1 MRERLYGDNDLQFAG
16 DFRISEIILINYKG
30 DTIDITPLVMDL
42 NIYEDLTTNFLTGD
56 ISFTDNAGLAA
67 TLPILGQEF
76 LSFKVRTPLEPKREG
91 EGEYD
96 FTNHNMAVYSVAN
109 KIRTSPSAET
119 ITLNFIS
126 VEGIRDQ
133 NVKVSRAFDGPYDD
147 AIAKIVKK
155 KWGLNSKKQ
164 CFIQPTRDNHKF
176 VAPNV
181 RPTDVIQILSKK
193 SVPKTSILPVY
204 LFYEN
209 GQGFHYRALDSF
221 YFVVKASGLQ
231 PHPAMFE
238 YFAGSTEARQSNNP
252 QNAPMRDLR
261 NVFKY
266 NIKRSA
272 DVIKNQRLGTWSSR
286 LLSHD
291 AFNKTITDSK
301 YDYVDDY
308 FKVPHMEKDSADAGE
323 FTMTYRG
330 LLPKA
335 PYDIDDTY
343 MSEDGGRYNRLS
355 DYKDSKFMVA
365 SNTAHIHD
373 TNSDKGERTNETLH
387 RRASGLSLLEMMEMT
402 LEVNGNTH
410 LNAGHMIDV
419 HIPRYGPQQDPDMP
433 EADNPLV
440 SGRWLITKI
449 RHNFSIANKA
459 HRMVLTCSKDSYM
472 DGLQTK
478 NTRLQTEFTDKGKAV
493 NIYDGTLYD

>member
-16 DFRISEIILINYKG
+16 DYRVSEILIIGYNG
-30 DTIDITPLVMDL
+30 DTIDITTLVNDL

-76 LSFKVRTPLEPKREG
+76 LSFKIRTPMEPKVEG
-91 EGEYD
+91 GGEFD
-96 FTNHNMAVYSVAN
+96 FTDHKMAVYSIAN
-109 KIRTSPSAET
+109 KTRTAPSTEI

-147 AIAKIVKK
+147 AVAKIVKK
-155 KWGLNSKKQ
+155 KWGLNSKKRV
-164 CFIQPTRDNHKF
+164 FIQPTRDNHKF

-181 RPTDVIQILSKK
+181 KPSDVIHILSKK
-193 SVPKTSILPVY
+193 SVPKTSLLPVY

-231 PHPAMFE
+231 PHPSMFE
-238 YFAGSTEARQSNNP
+238 YFAGSTEARQANNP
-252 QNAPMRDLR
+252 QDAPMRDLR

-266 NIKRSA
+266 DIKRSA
-272 DVIKNQRLGTWSSR
+272 DVIKNQNLGTWASR

-308 FKVPHMEKDSADAGE
+308 NMIPHMEKDDAA
-323 FTMTYRG
+323 TDQAIYRG
-330 LLPKA
+330 PLPKA

-355 DYKDSKFMVA
+355 DYKDAKFMVA
-365 SNTAHIHD
+365 SNTAHIHN
-373 TNSDKGERTNETLH
+373 TNSDKGERTDEILH

-402 LEVNGNTH
+402 LEVNGNCH
-410 LNAGHMIDV
+410 INAGHMIDV
-419 HIPRYGPQQDPDMP
+419 HIPRYGPQHHPDIP

-449 RHNFSIANKA
+449 RHNFSITGKK
-459 HRMVLTCSKDSYM
+459 HRMVLTCSKDSFM
-472 DGLQTK
+472 NGLQTK
-478 NTRLQTEFTDKGKAV
+478 DSRLQTEFTDKGKAV